1 MILFRSPLAPLPR
14 QHPLAAQASDPDEI
28 SPNHLP
34 LRIELD

>member
-14 QHPLAAQASDPDEI
+14 QHPLAAQSSDPDEI

-34 LRIELD
+34 PWIELD